1 MIYFL
6 VQWRKSV
13 YSMLLQHA
21 AYSVDTFFFLS
32 GLLLVVIA
40 LRAMERC
47 VYVHKVSKSML

>member
-47 VYVHKVSKSML
+47 VYVQGV